1 MKWGMKDFKERPE
14 WSIAVVILAILL
26 IFVGWGSLMFEEF
39 METRARDAVL
49 SALNDLSADATI
61 TVNGEPRQTAPVL
74 EALRRTQH
82 IESHHSYPLKP
93 IEVEIRDGPKTIKLV
108 VAQDSERSDEYW
120 VYRPGPNLHNDA
132 LGEFLGSTQ
141 TQVFRNDS
149 QRPGK

>member
-26 IFVGWGSLMFEEF
+26 IFVGLGSLMFEEF

-93 IEVEIRDGPKTIKLV
+93 IEVEIRDGTKTIKLV

-120 VYRPGPNLHNDA
+120 VYRPGRNLHNDA